1 MPMNEASG
9 RSSNLT
15 QKQQR
20 EALAAIYGLPERTT
34 DLTYEEQIALRRA
47 LEKLE
52 RKVETP

>member
-1 MPMNEASG
+1 MNEASG